1 MREFSNRLTEKK
13 FLATVS
19 NEILHVIGFDPGEST
34 GYVVLGIKA
43 DDLMYPSTELHN
55 KVTTLACGTLN
66 CHDPAGLGLGVRK
79 HAGLNMF
86 GENTGITQMISIV
99 EAFPT
104 AAIIVED
111 FIPDFRKMDQ
121 ARHTLS
127 PVRLM
132 AGFSYG
138 LSVAWETWGM
148 HADFGLGEERIFVQN
163 RSLAKTTCTD
173 ERLVNWGLNLK
184 GESRHARD
192 AMKHAFYFL
201 KSAHNLRNQVE
212 SSAEI
217 RHLAWPHVFED
228 PMITKKKR
236 APRPR
241 PKGDRI

>member
-1 MREFSNRLTEKK
+1 M
-13 FLATVS
+13 S

-34 GYVVLGIKA
+34 GFVVLGIKA
-43 DDLMYPSTELHN
+43 DDLMYPHTELHS
-55 KVTTLACGTLN
+55 KVVTLAAGTIN
-66 CHDPAGLGLGVRK
+66 CHDAEGQGLAVRK

-86 GENTGITQMISIV
+86 GENTGITQMISV
-99 EAFPT
+99 VDSFRT
-104 AAIIVED
+104 AAIVVED
-111 FIPDFRKMDQ
+111 FIPDFRKMDK

-138 LSVAWETWGM
+138 LSVAWEDWRENAFGSVERNLFDTL
-148 HADFGLGEERIFVQN
+148 GLGEERIFVQN